1 MRPVFHADARPEPA
15 EIFEQIDPKMAELK
29 ASSDCDE
36 NRPLIKFYR
45 SRDEIDLLVP
55 ARA

>member
-29 ASSDCDE
+29 ASSDCDK

-45 SRDEIDLLVP
+45 RRDEIDLLVP